1 MGKVEMRAPYS
12 PISGDCHET
21 DKKTPNN
28 CDAMAL
34 GNRCISPKPEGH
46 PMKKLLLAAA
56 LALTA
61 ATAVSASEYVSY
73 LDYPQKEQDGKEFFT
88 AIEIPQ
94 GSFTKYEIDDKTGHI
109 VVDRYQSMPV
119 IYPANYG
126 SITSTL
132 AGDGDPLDAL
142 VYTREPIVPGAIIKV
157 RPIGVLKMIDGGET
171 DDKIVAVPTSK
182 IDPTYDNIKE
192 LSDLPKIEQQRLEA
206 FFRVYKQ
213 LPEGRKVVELGGFDT
228 AETAANEVAK
238 AIKAFSEKK

>member
-1 MGKVEMRAPYS
+1 
-12 PISGDCHET
+12 
-21 DKKTPNN
+21 
-28 CDAMAL
+28 
-34 GNRCISPKPEGH
+34 
-46 PMKKLLLAAA
+46 MKKLLLAAA

-61 ATAVSASEYVSY
+61 ATAASASDYVSY

-157 RPIGVLKMIDGGET
+157 RPIGVLKMIDGGEK
-171 DDKIVAVPTSK
+171 DDKIVAVPASD

-192 LSDLPKIEQQRLEA
+192 VADLPKIEQQRLEA

-228 AETAANEVAK
+228 AETAQNEVAA
-238 AIKAFSEKK
+238 AIEAFTEKNKK